1 MSMKENV
8 DFVKEELNSEEKFL
22 EGSVKV
28 ERFFKKFKALII
40 GIVAILIVAFI
51 AFNVKNYNDEKN
63 TIAANIAF
71 DKVIADPSDKEALN
85 TLKESNKKLYEV
97 ALYLQAK
104 KEGEYPETNI
114 TYLKELTQYQKALS
128 SSDVS
133 ALNTLSMQNDFL
145 LKEFAIFN
153 KALILVNEGKYEEA
167 KVALNLIQKSSIP
180 SELSSLLQH
189 HLLTK

>member
-8 DFVKEELNSEEKFL
+8 DFVKNELNSEEKFL
-22 EGSVKV
+22 EGFVKV
-28 ERFFKKFKALII
+28 ERLYKKFKSLII
-40 GIVAILIVAFI
+40 GLLTILVVAVI
-51 AFNVKNYNDEKN
+51 AFGINSYIDKKN

-71 DKVIADPSDKEALN
+71 DKVVSNPDDKEALN

-104 KEGEYPETNI
+104 KDGKYPETEI
-114 TYLKELTQYQKALS
+114 PYLKELTQYQKALTN
-128 SSDVS
+128 SDVS
-133 ALNTLSMQNDFL
+133 KLNDLSMQNDFL

-153 KALILVNEGKYEEA
+153 KALILVNEGKYKEA
-167 KVALNLIQKSSIP
+167 KIALNLIQKSSKA
-180 SELSSLLQH
+180 SELSNLLQH

>member
-22 EGSVKV
+22 EGTVKV
-28 ERFFKKFKALII
+28 ERFYKKYKALII
-40 GIVAILIVAFI
+40 GLVTILVVALI
-51 AFNVKNYNDEKN
+51 AFGVSNYLNEKN
-63 TIAANIAF
+63 AIASNIAF
-71 DKVIADPSDKEALN
+71 DKVIADPTDKEALN
-85 TLKESNKKLYEV
+85 TLKESNNKLYEV

-104 KEGEYPETNI
+104 KDGKYPETNI
-114 TYLKELTQYQKALS
+114 PYLKELTEYQKALT

-133 ALNTLSMQNDFL
+133 KLNTLSMQNDFL

-153 KALILVNEGKYEEA
+153 KALILVNEGKYKEA
-167 KVALNLIQKSSIP
+167 KIALNLIQKSSKA
-180 SELSSLLQH
+180 SELSTLLQH

>member
-8 DFVKEELNSEEKFL
+8 DFVKNELNSEEKFL
-22 EGSVKV
+22 EGFVKV
-28 ERFFKKFKALII
+28 ERLYKKFKSLII
-40 GIVAILIVAFI
+40 GLLVILVVAVI
-51 AFNVKNYNDEKN
+51 AFGINSYIEKKN

-71 DKVIADPSDKEALN
+71 DKVVSNPDDKDALN

-104 KEGEYPETNI
+104 KDGKYPETEI
-114 TYLKELTQYQKALS
+114 PYLKELTQYQKALTN
-128 SSDVS
+128 SDVS
-133 ALNTLSMQNDFL
+133 KLNDLSMQNDFL

-153 KALILVNEGKYEEA
+153 KALILVNEGKYKEA
-167 KVALNLIQKSSIP
+167 KIALNLIQKSSKA
-180 SELSSLLQH
+180 SELSNLLQH

>member
-22 EGSVKV
+22 EGTVKV
-28 ERFFKKFKALII
+28 ERFYKKYKALII
-40 GIVAILIVAFI
+40 GLVTILVVALIAIGV
-51 AFNVKNYNDEKN
+51 NSYVNEKN
-63 TIAANIAF
+63 AIASNIAF
-71 DKVIADPSDKEALN
+71 DKVVADPTDKEALN
-85 TLKESNKKLYEV
+85 TLKESNNKLFEV

-104 KEGEYPETNI
+104 KDGKYPETNI
-114 TYLKELTQYQKALS
+114 PYLKELTEYQKALT

-133 ALNTLSMQNDFL
+133 KLNTLSMQNDFL

-153 KALILVNEGKYEEA
+153 KALILVNEGKYKEA
-167 KVALNLIQKSSIP
+167 KIALNLIQKSSKA
-180 SELSSLLQH
+180 SELSTLLQH

>member
-40 GIVAILIVAFI
+40 AVVIILVVAFI
-51 AFNVKNYNDEKN
+51 GISVKNYNDEKN
-63 TIAANIAF
+63 STAANIAF

-167 KVALNLIQKSSIP
+167 KVALNLIQKSSKA

>member
-8 DFVKEELNSEEKFL
+8 DFVKNELNSEEKFL
-22 EGSVKV
+22 EGFVKV
-28 ERFFKKFKALII
+28 ERFYKKFKALII
-40 GIVAILIVAFI
+40 GLVIILVVAFI
-51 AFNVKNYNDEKN
+51 AFGIKSYVDDKN
-63 TIAANIAF
+63 TIASNIAF
-71 DKVIADPSDKEALN
+71 NKVISNPNDKDALN
-85 TLKESNKKLYEV
+85 TLQESNSKLYEV

-104 KEGEYPETNI
+104 KDGKFQETNI
-114 TYLKELTQYQKALS
+114 PYLKELTQYQKALS
-128 SSDVS
+128 DNNVKE
-133 ALNTLSMQNDFL
+133 LNTLSMQNNFL

-167 KVALNLIQKSSIP
+167 RTALNLIPKSSKA

>member
-8 DFVKEELNSEEKFL
+8 DFVKNELNSEEKFL
-22 EGSVKV
+22 EGFVKI
-28 ERFFKKFKALII
+28 ERFYKKFKALII
-40 GIVAILIVAFI
+40 GLVIILVVAFI
-51 AFNVKNYNDEKN
+51 AFGIKSYVDDKN
-63 TIAANIAF
+63 TIASNIAF
-71 DKVIADPSDKEALN
+71 NKVISNPNDKDALN
-85 TLKESNKKLYEV
+85 TLQESNSKLYEV

-104 KEGEYPETNI
+104 KDGKFQETNI
-114 TYLKELTQYQKALS
+114 PYLKELTQYQKALS
-128 SSDVS
+128 DNNVKE
-133 ALNTLSMQNDFL
+133 LNTLSMQNNFL

-167 KVALNLIQKSSIP
+167 RTALNLIPKSSKA

>member
-167 KVALNLIQKSSIP
+167 KVALNLIQKSSKA

>member
-22 EGSVKV
+22 EGTVKV
-28 ERFFKKFKALII
+28 ERFYKKYKALII
-40 GIVAILIVAFI
+40 GLVTILVVALI
-51 AFNVKNYNDEKN
+51 AFGVSNYLNEKN
-63 TIAANIAF
+63 AIASNIAF
-71 DKVIADPSDKEALN
+71 DKVVADPTDKEALN
-85 TLKESNKKLYEV
+85 TLKESNNKLYEV

-104 KEGEYPETNI
+104 KDGKYPETNI
-114 TYLKELTQYQKALS
+114 PYLKELTEYQKALT

-133 ALNTLSMQNDFL
+133 KLNTLSMQNDFL

-153 KALILVNEGKYEEA
+153 KALILVNEGKYKEA
-167 KVALNLIQKSSIP
+167 KIALNLIQKSSKA
-180 SELSSLLQH
+180 SELSTLLQH

>member
-22 EGSVKV
+22 ESFVKV
-28 ERFFKKFKALII
+28 ERFYKKFKALII
-40 GIVAILIVAFI
+40 GLVSIIVI
-51 AFNVKNYNDEKN
+51 AVIAVSVKNYNDEKN

-71 DKVIADPSDKEALN
+71 DKVIADPKDKDSLN
-85 TLKESNKKLYEV
+85 TLKETNKKLYEV

-104 KEGEYPETNI
+104 KDGKYPVTDVP
-114 TYLKELTQYQKALS
+114 YLKELSEYEKALTNK
-128 SSDVS
+128 DV
-133 ALNTLSMQNDFL
+133 AKLNTLSMQSDFL

-153 KALILVNEGKYEEA
+153 KALVLVNEGKYKEA
-167 KVALNLIQKSSIP
+167 KVALNLIQKSSKA
-180 SELSSLLQH
+180 SELSNLLKH

>member
-22 EGSVKV
+22 EGTVKV
-28 ERFFKKFKALII
+28 ERFYKKYKALII
-40 GIVAILIVAFI
+40 ALVTILVVALI
-51 AFNVKNYNDEKN
+51 AFGVSNYLNEKN
-63 TIAANIAF
+63 AIASNIAF
-71 DKVIADPSDKEALN
+71 DKVIADPTDKEALN
-85 TLKESNKKLYEV
+85 TLKESNNKLYEV

-104 KEGEYPETNI
+104 KDGKYPETNI
-114 TYLKELTQYQKALS
+114 PYLKELTEYQKALT

-133 ALNTLSMQNDFL
+133 KLNTLSMQNDFL

-153 KALILVNEGKYEEA
+153 KALILVNEGKYKEA
-167 KVALNLIQKSSIP
+167 KIALNLIQKSSKA
-180 SELSSLLQH
+180 SELSTLLQH